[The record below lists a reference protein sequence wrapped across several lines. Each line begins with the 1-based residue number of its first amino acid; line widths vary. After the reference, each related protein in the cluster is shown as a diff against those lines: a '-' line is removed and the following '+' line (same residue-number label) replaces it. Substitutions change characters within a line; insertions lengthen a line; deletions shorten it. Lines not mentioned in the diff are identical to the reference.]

1 MSIMSILYCLLAL
14 ILRNGPTFDVR
25 NSTPTLGIYWP
36 SFAYLQ
42 NICPVLF
49 QRCIGQLL
57 VFGFVKVSSNDLTV
71 SVPSLKYSLCSI
83 HHQLDSFHICQKHI
97 IHQISRRYCIIYEI
111 IHHLSINFTHYPW
124 RCPWCPR

>member
-1 MSIMSILYCLLAL
+1 MSILNCLLAL
-14 ILRNGPTFDVR
+14 ILRNGPTSDVSD
-25 NSTPTLGIYWP
+25 STPTLGIYWP

-57 VFGFVKVSSNDLTV
+57 VFGFVKVSLNDLTV
-71 SVPSLKYSLCSI
+71 SVPSLKYSFVVSTINWIVSI
-83 HHQLDSFHICQKHI
+83 FVRNLLFI
-97 IHQISRRYCIIYEI
+97 RLVVAIIYEI